1 MDGRNAE
8 DLLQASLLG
17 DAVDAAPIAVY
28 VGDDDFRYLAVN
40 RAACEL
46 LGYTRDELIRLR
58 LGDVVTSSDDR
69 LREAYRRCQQK
80 RTPPGGTGVRREG
93 GGTRPGGYTAVAARR
108 GRGGGFLSFAGPP
121 GAKR

>member
-28 VGDDDFRYLAVN
+28 VGDDDFRSLAVN

-69 LREAYRRCQQK
+69 LREADRRFQQK
-80 RTPPGGTGVRREG
+80 RTARGETGPPRKDGTTV
-93 GGTRPGGYTAVAARR
+93 PVDYTAVETRLGGMPVFVSFVSRR
-108 GRGGGFLSFAGPP
+108 DE
-121 GAKR
+121 

>member
-40 RAACEL
+40 RAACAL

-69 LREAYRRCQQK
+69 LREAYRRVPQK
-80 RTPPGGTGVRREG
+80 STPPRATQLPREDG
-93 GGTRPGGYTAVAARR
+93 
-108 GRGGGFLSFAGPP
+108 AGPAGGHP
-121 GAKR
+121 P

>member
-8 DLLQASLLG
+8 DLLQASLRG
-17 DAVDAAPIAVY
+17 DAVDAAPIAIY

-69 LREAYRRCQQK
+69 LRDAYRRFQQK
-80 RTPPGGTGVRREG
+80 RTPPGGKGPRPQD
-93 GGTRPGGYTAVAARR
+93 GTTAAGGYTAVGTR
-108 GRGGGFLSFAGPP
+108 RGGGP
-121 GAKR
+121 GFFSVVGRPHDE